1 MPVKKGGKKG
11 KKGKKVKGDN
21 VIERILEYK
30 SVEDNQEYAQV
41 TKLLGN
47 CRCTVFCIDNVE
59 RLGHIRGTMTKKKQ
73 WIKIGDI
80 VLVSLREFENSK
92 CDIIYLYTLK
102 EGKRLKTLGEL
113 PENIKINENVDLTE
127 KEDEEDLGIDIMDED
142 EVAAAAAETAEE
154 IRKEKFKNEFDNNF
168 KYI

>member
-1 MPVKKGGKKG
+1 M
-11 KKGKKVKGDN
+11 
-21 VIERILEYK
+21 
-30 SVEDNQEYAQV
+30 
-41 TKLLGN
+41 
-47 CRCTVFCIDNVE
+47 
-59 RLGHIRGTMTKKKQ
+59 
-73 WIKIGDI
+73 W
-80 VLVSLREFENSK
+80 
-92 CDIIYLYTLK
+92 K

-127 KEDEEDLGIDIMDED
+127 KEDEEDIGIDIMDED